1 MENSNNK
8 NILLIFIVVVFIL
21 LAFVITFLFL
31 NKDIQLNK
39 NVDNTK
45 ESTDKIEDYSIID
58 QEKNVVIK

>member
-1 MENSNNK
+1 M
-8 NILLIFIVVVFIL
+8 LIFIVVVFIL